1 MTCKTEDTHPKI
13 FTPIKAMRRKCLDC
27 CCGSPQEVKLC
38 PVKDCSLYP
47 YRLGK
52 HPKRTGTRGQIPAGL
67 QKFQRIAKGKIANK
81 AG

>member
-1 MTCKTEDTHPKI
+1 MTCGTKNGKPHI
-13 FTPIKAMRRKCLDC
+13 HTPLKAIRLKCKDC

-52 HPKRTGTRGQIPAGL
+52 HPNRTGAKGRVNPGL
-67 QKFQRIAKGKIANK
+67 QKFQRIAKEEFSKRRE
-81 AG
+81 